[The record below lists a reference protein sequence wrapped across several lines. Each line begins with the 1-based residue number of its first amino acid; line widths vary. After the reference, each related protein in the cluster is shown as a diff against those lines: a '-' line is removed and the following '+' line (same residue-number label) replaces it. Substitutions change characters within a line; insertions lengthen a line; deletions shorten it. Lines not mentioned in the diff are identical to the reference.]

1 MKDECLSEDYN
12 LDSILKETNLTLEKI
27 FNNIIASEMKLEYI
41 EFVFTP
47 NKPSMYSPSTK
58 GTRLYLMFLIN
69 FCITNGQDNKIWLE
83 KNKGLKEDYRISVII
98 DSRSLVLIIIW
109 GHIQ

>member
-1 MKDECLSEDYN
+1 MKKYS
-12 LDSILKETNLTLEKI
+12 TR
-27 FNNIIASEMKLEYI
+27 SEMKLEYI